1 MNGPLLISLLPPER
15 ILESSPAISDYTPF
29 VAILLLI
36 GFLLSLFLRQPGR

>member
-15 ILESSPAISDYTPF
+15 ILDSSTAFSDYTPF

>member
-15 ILESSPAISDYTPF
+15 IWDSSTAISDYTPF

-36 GFLLSLFLRQPGR
+36 EFLLSLFLRQPGR